1 MATHAPFPAQTLANP
16 GQISIYGHPSPTN
29 SNTNTPANNSPTSP
43 HLASA
48 TVLLPPQS
56 RQIRPPKAPLYV
68 PAVLR
73 PTERPSRHQTSTTPT
88 ARDPSPITPPRSVHG
103 SLDSLNEDPAPV
115 EYKTKFHSRNNTVSK
130 VAEDAWK
137 KGERLGEV
145 TGVPTRDHWKAD
157 SASQT
162 CDSPTC
168 RSSFGIFTRRHHCR
182 HCGHVFCSSHTP
194 YVVPLDQNA
203 RFHPEGSASRACDQ
217 CYKAYQRWEDC
228 RAADM
233 TRIQQKLDARHIHAQ
248 TQHEE
253 QVDDS
258 AEVPH
263 RQTEFTVASSV
274 PRDWNWS
281 TF

>member
-1 MATHAPFPAQTLANP
+1 MMATHALPAQTLTNP

-29 SNTNTPANNSPTSP
+29 SNTNTPANSSPTSP

-48 TVLLPPQS
+48 TVLLPAQS

-73 PTERPSRHQTSTTPT
+73 PTERPSRPQTSTAPT
-88 ARDPSPITPPRSVHG
+88 TRDPSPITPPRSVHG

-115 EYKTKFHSRNNTVSK
+115 EYQANFQSRSTVSK

-203 RFHPEGSASRACDQ
+203 RFHPEGSPSRACDQ
-217 CYKAYQRWEDC
+217 CYKAYQRWEDS
-228 RAADM
+228 RAAGM
-233 TRIQQKLDARHIHAQ
+233 TRIQQKLDARHIAHAE
-248 TQHEE
+248 HEE
-253 QVDDS
+253 QADDS